1 MNCPLS
7 KSCLHRSIR
16 LAFIFFSTDRPRS
29 SLYKERRTGTKCCYE
44 QFSAVQSLQLWTIS
58 MFGTSITTEMIDGM
72 NHPWTVVSTL
82 RESHSDRSWLG
93 LGLVLSEFWT
103 FQSKKLDFPTSREV
117 DQSRAAVERELNR
130 VRIRQLKAEL
140 AARTELSA
148 TTRQWAEVAARAVT
162 EWCGSWV

>member
-1 MNCPLS
+1 M
-7 KSCLHRSIR
+7 
-16 LAFIFFSTDRPRS
+16 
-29 SLYKERRTGTKCCYE
+29 
-44 QFSAVQSLQLWTIS
+44 
-58 MFGTSITTEMIDGM
+58 
-72 NHPWTVVSTL
+72 
-82 RESHSDRSWLG
+82 
-93 LGLVLSEFWT
+93 
-103 FQSKKLDFPTSREV
+103 DFPTSREV